1 MDPRNQSHT
10 NSEKGYKT
18 CTNLHLICKQMQEFL
33 TSSGIS

>member
-18 CTNLHLICKQMQEFL
+18 CTNLHLDLQANA
-33 TSSGIS
+33 GIPF